1 LNSWRRLLNI
11 ALDEAIHCFEQFLDK
26 LLGIQVEGNDVI
38 SVNEKLFSHFKIND
52 ILKKQI
58 MN

>member
-1 LNSWRRLLNI
+1 MRLLNI
-11 ALDEAIHCFEQFLDK
+11 ALDEAIHCFEQLLDK